1 MLFFHP
7 HQTIFFLI
15 YNKVYCKYCQR
26 YKELKDFIFENFYT
40 RLGFARENSYYSMKH
55 QKKTDL
61 HLFATKLRKKK
72 KLILAMLR
80 NPKQSFIPELQL
92 KDTESAIKNKLIDSL
107 TELKVFKVV
116 TTLVLEFK
124 KIQRDNV
131 TLYIVPFI

>member
-1 MLFFHP
+1 
-7 HQTIFFLI
+7 
-15 YNKVYCKYCQR
+15 
-26 YKELKDFIFENFYT
+26 
-40 RLGFARENSYYSMKH
+40 
-55 QKKTDL
+55 
-61 HLFATKLRKKK
+61 
-72 KLILAMLR
+72 MLR

-116 TTLVLEFK
+116 TTLVLELK

>member
-1 MLFFHP
+1 
-7 HQTIFFLI
+7 
-15 YNKVYCKYCQR
+15 
-26 YKELKDFIFENFYT
+26 
-40 RLGFARENSYYSMKH
+40 
-55 QKKTDL
+55 
-61 HLFATKLRKKK
+61 
-72 KLILAMLR
+72 MLR
-80 NPKQSFIPELQL
+80 NTKQSFIPELQL

>member
-1 MLFFHP
+1 
-7 HQTIFFLI
+7 
-15 YNKVYCKYCQR
+15 
-26 YKELKDFIFENFYT
+26 
-40 RLGFARENSYYSMKH
+40 
-55 QKKTDL
+55 
-61 HLFATKLRKKK
+61 
-72 KLILAMLR
+72 MLR

-131 TLYIVPFI
+131 TL